1 MVVDILNNLLLYVD
15 PRKKEAMEGIAR
27 MRFQLQLNSRDDQ
40 RKPIIRLQNQV
51 R

>member
-15 PRKKEAMEGIAR
+15 PKKKEASGALAR
-27 MRFQLQLNSRDDQ
+27 MRFQLQLSSIDDQ
-40 RKPIIRLQNQV
+40 KRPIVKTQNEV